1 MTSARYVAVLL
12 VAAMTGG
19 LGCRSK
25 PEAHTVSAVVLV
37 NGCTHLGKENTR
49 LAELAINQ
57 LIDGCGSYAGPKARF
72 TAILLPSGA
81 IAFESRADQSKAI
94 PICVLNH
101 PLTHRVRLP
110 KACTLDVQLQG
121 ATTDL
126 P

>member
-1 MTSARYVAVLL
+1 
-12 VAAMTGG
+12 MTGG

-37 NGCTHLGKENTR
+37 NGCTHLGKENTT

-121 ATTDL
+121 ATTEL